1 MKNETLTTAINNN
14 RNCVVVVVWTYLVQ
28 PHPRDEGLF
37 LLADASNQTGIEGGR
52 DEGGHVL
59 GAGSSLEHFQVEGV
73 VVAGLHRQQL
83 SLLQAGGVLRGVV
96 HHWKIIGWERLD
108 GGGQD
113 NWEDVTFRPF
123 LVIPKSHFA

>member
-1 MKNETLTTAINNN
+1 MLL
-14 RNCVVVVVWTYLVQ
+14 WTYLVQ

-96 HHWKIIGWERLD
+96 HHWKIIGREILD
-108 GGGQD
+108 GVDMIIGRMSLFDHSWSSLGHISHK
-113 NWEDVTFRPF
+113 NW
-123 LVIPKSHFA
+123 VIISSCLIATPPST